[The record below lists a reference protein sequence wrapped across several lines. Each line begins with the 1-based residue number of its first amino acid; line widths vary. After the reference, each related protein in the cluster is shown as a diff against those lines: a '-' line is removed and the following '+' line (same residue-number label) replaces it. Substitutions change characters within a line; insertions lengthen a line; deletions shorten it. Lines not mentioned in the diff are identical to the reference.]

1 MLRQV
6 AFFRREGLMLWWIA
20 LAAAGA
26 ASFPIQDPTVN
37 SRRASPI
44 ARDLRYREWL
54 LKDLEKNGKKTP
66 EQQQLAWRQ
75 IREDYQHIQI
85 VSNELAEQRVSGEAL
100 NAQRV
105 EKSAGEIYKH
115 AVRLR
120 ANLMLPSEEAV
131 AKDKKAQSDLQMSTM
146 LSALSGL
153 IKRFVRNPI
162 FADD

>member
-1 MLRQV
+1 MAAQR
-6 AFFRREGLMLWWIA
+6 FRK
-20 LAAAGA
+20 
-26 ASFPIQDPTVN
+26 
-37 SRRASPI
+37 
-44 ARDLRYREWL
+44 EW
-54 LKDLEKNGKKTP
+54 KKTL

-153 IKRFVRNPI
+153 IKRFVQNPI
-162 FADD
+162 FAETDVLDAQAAMRAGNDLVRIIWMSEQIKKKCHDLR

>member
-1 MLRQV
+1 MAAQR
-6 AFFRREGLMLWWIA
+6 FRK
-20 LAAAGA
+20 
-26 ASFPIQDPTVN
+26 
-37 SRRASPI
+37 
-44 ARDLRYREWL
+44 EW
-54 LKDLEKNGKKTP
+54 KKTL

-75 IREDYQHIQI
+75 IREDYKHIQI

-131 AKDKKAQSDLQMSTM
+131 AKDK
-146 LSALSGL
+146 
-153 IKRFVRNPI
+153 RFRMIYN
-162 FADD
+162 

>member
-1 MLRQV
+1 MAAQR
-6 AFFRREGLMLWWIA
+6 FRK
-20 LAAAGA
+20 
-26 ASFPIQDPTVN
+26 
-37 SRRASPI
+37 
-44 ARDLRYREWL
+44 EW
-54 LKDLEKNGKKTP
+54 KKTL

-85 VSNELAEQRVSGEAL
+85 VSNELAEQRGSGEAL

-131 AKDKKAQSDLQMSTM
+131 AKDKKVQNDLQLSTL
-146 LSALSGL
+146 LSALNGL
-153 IKRFVRNPI
+153 IKRFVQNPI
-162 FADD
+162 FAETEVLDAQAALRAGNDLGRIIRMSEQVKKKCHNLR